1 MDQGPVLITG
11 GSGFIG
17 SHLAEALLQ
26 AGNHV
31 AIVDS
36 MDDFYAPALKR
47 QNLELVR
54 KHGQVDFYE
63 TDIRDR
69 AALESV
75 FQQLKPHSVIHLAA
89 RAGVRPSIA
98 QPLLYQ
104 EVNVGGTANL
114 LELARR
120 YGIRRFI
127 FGSSSSIYGSSERA
141 PFREDDVQ
149 LRPISPYAA
158 TKLAGEMIAYTYAH
172 LFQLEVV
179 ALRFFTV
186 FGPRQRPDL
195 VIRKFLTLLQEGKP
209 LPIFGDG
216 SMGRDY
222 TFVSDIVAGIQ
233 GALRFRFAP
242 GVTPFEIFN
251 LGNSSPVKLRDLV
264 AHLEEVTGHKA
275 QVEYLPQPPGD
286 VPLTWADISKA
297 RRALGYEP
305 QVPFRQGLSCFVDWY
320 RSSALPSEATP

>member
-1 MDQGPVLITG
+1 MQDSVLITG

-26 AGNHV
+26 GDIRV
-31 AIVDS
+31 SILDS
-36 MDDFYAPALKR
+36 MDDFYSPALKR

-54 KHGQVDFYE
+54 QSGPFDFYDV
-63 TDIRDR
+63 DIRDR
-69 AALESV
+69 ARLETV
-75 FQQLKPHSVIHLAA
+75 FQQVRPQSVIHLAA

-98 QPLLYQ
+98 QPVLYQ
-104 EVNVGGTANL
+104 EVNVGGTSNL
-114 LELARR
+114 LELSRQFGAK
-120 YGIRRFI
+120 RFI
-127 FGSSSSIYGSSERA
+127 FGSSSSVYGSSERA

-158 TKLAGEMIAYTYAH
+158 TKLAGELIAYTYAH

-186 FGPRQRPDL
+186 YGPRQRPDL
-195 VIRKFLTLLQEGKP
+195 AIRKFLTLLESGKP

-222 TFVSDIVAGIQ
+222 TFIADIVAGIRA
-233 GALRFRFAP
+233 ALEYRFAH

-251 LGNSSPVKLRDLV
+251 LGNSSPIKLRELI
-264 AHLEEVTGHKA
+264 AHLEAVTGHKA
-275 QVEYLPQPPGD
+275 QLDFLPQPPGD

-297 RRALGYEP
+297 KSALGYEP
-305 QVPFRQGLSCFVDWY
+305 QVPFRQGLSRFVDWY
-320 RSSALPSEATP
+320 RSSVSAAKTT